1 LHLVYTEE
9 KDSDTYE
16 LSALD
21 ILEVYS
27 EN

>member
-9 KDSDTYE
+9 KDFDTYE